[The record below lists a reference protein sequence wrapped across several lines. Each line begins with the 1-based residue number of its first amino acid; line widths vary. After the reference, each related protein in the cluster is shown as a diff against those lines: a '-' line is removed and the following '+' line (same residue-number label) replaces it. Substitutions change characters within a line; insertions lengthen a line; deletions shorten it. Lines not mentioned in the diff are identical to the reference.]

1 VRGLYLNL
9 EAVIMWVVGVGL
21 ILNLVA
27 CVANFSHLLHDVGKE
42 QAATFFATFLVLWAF
57 LIIGFIMQ
65 LAGKV
70 KPGALLLTIG
80 SLVFVVGSAALLPM
94 GPLVY
99 LSAVAGIVTV
109 AGALRVARRRRGE
122 LA

>member
-1 VRGLYLNL
+1 
-9 EAVIMWVVGVGL
+9 MWVVGVGL
-21 ILNLVA
+21 ILNLLA

-70 KPGALLLTIG
+70 KAGAVLLTLG
-80 SLVFVVGSAALLPM
+80 SLVFVAGSAALLPI
-94 GPLVY
+94 GLLVY
-99 LSAVAGIVTV
+99 ISFIAGIVTV
-109 AGALRVARRRRGE
+109 VGAVRVARRRRDE
-122 LA
+122 LAS

>member
-1 VRGLYLNL
+1 
-9 EAVIMWVVGVGL
+9 MWVVGIGL

-27 CVANFSHLLHDVGKE
+27 CVANFSHLLHDVGTE

-70 KPGALLLTIG
+70 KVGAVLLTLG
-80 SLVFVVGSAALLPM
+80 SLVFVVGSVALLPV
-94 GPLVY
+94 GTLVY
-99 LSAVAGIVTV
+99 VSAIAGIVTIV
-109 AGALRVARRRRGE
+109 GALRVARRRRGE
-122 LA
+122 LAS